1 MDNMRLSIVKEV
13 REIPR
18 QEWDGVFPCDIIEGY
33 DYYKTLD
40 ESNLPDFSMHYA
52 VVYEN
57 DRAAS
62 IAPFFT
68 TEFSFDTTLQGNLKQ
83 VILYLQKMFP
93 GFLKMKMLFIGSPFT
108 EEGIIGL
115 RGDCNKEHVLRFF
128 LAKMLHFCNTEKIGV
143 ITFYNL
149 PANYSYTL
157 DFLKRN
163 NFAQMEAFPLARLTI
178 KERSLE
184 EYIQS
189 LGKSTRKDIR
199 RKLRNAYTNAEIK
212 IEERNNLDGL
222 LDRAY
227 QLYLNNLNSGDVS
240 FEKLTPE
247 YFAKISENMPG
258 TVKYFVTWVNGK
270 MAAFN
275 MCFVKD
281 GFTKDKYIGFDYDVA
296 YKYNLYFVTWC
307 HNIDW
312 CIRRGIRYY
321 QPGTCDYD
329 PKIRLGS
336 DLVPLYIS
344 SRLINPVINH
354 LTAPVMKLIEPRRF
368 DPVLNNLSKYKKIAF
383 VYHEKA

>member
-1 MDNMRLSIVKEV
+1 MDNLRFDIVKKV
-13 REIPR
+13 CEIPR
-18 QEWDGVFPCDIIEGY
+18 EEWASVFPPDIIEDYG
-33 DYYKTLD
+33 YYKTLD
-40 ESNLPDFSMHYA
+40 ESNLPAFSTHYA
-52 VVYEN
+52 VVREN
-57 DRAAS
+57 ECIAC

-68 TEFSFDTTLQGNLKQ
+68 TEFSFDTTIQGRLKQ
-83 VILYLQKMFP
+83 VILSLQKRFP
-93 GFLKMKMLFIGSPFT
+93 RFLKLKILFIGSPLT
-108 EEGIIGL
+108 EESVIGIREGC
-115 RGDCNKEHVLRFF
+115 DKEKILRFF
-128 LAKMLHFCNTEKIGV
+128 LAKMLNFCNIEKIGV

-149 PANYSYTL
+149 TSADSYML

-178 KERSLE
+178 KEQSLE
-184 EYIQS
+184 EYIQN

-227 QLYLNNLNSGDVS
+227 QLYLNNLNGGDVS

-281 GFTKDKYIGFDYDVA
+281 GICIDKYIGFDYDVA

-321 QPGTCDYD
+321 QPGTCDYE

-368 DPVLNNLSKYKKIAF
+368 DPVLSNLSKY
-383 VYHEKA
+383 EKA